1 MIPVPESPAGTVLIV
16 DDDQPVVAVLVRLL
30 TREGYVVRT
39 ASDGESAMDS
49 VEENPP
55 DLCLLDVRLPGIDG
69 FEVCRRIKQRAQT
82 RLTPVV
88 LVTGLEAREHR
99 IAGINAGA
107 DDFLSKPFDAEELRA
122 RVSALIRLKHYTDE
136 LDSAESVILSLA
148 MTVEARDAYT
158 RGHCERLAGY
168 ADLLGERLG
177 LGADERRALRLGG
190 YLHDVG
196 KIAIPDSILLKPC
209 DLTAAEQ
216 ATIKE
221 HTVIGERL
229 CGSLRSLVLVRPIV
243 RHHHERLDGSGYP
256 DALMGNRIPL
266 LAQIISVVDVYD
278 ALTTHRPYRQAM
290 SDADGR
296 VVLRDEVTRGRLNGR
311 LVEAF
316 LSSSH
321 QIDSVVAAPVEPLS
335 AP

>member
-148 MTVEARDAYT
+148 LTVEARDAYT
-158 RGHCERLAGY
+158 RGHCEGWQDMPTSLASGS
-168 ADLLGERLG
+168 AWAPTNAGRC
-177 LGADERRALRLGG
+177 AWAATCTTSARSRSPTRFSSSP
-190 YLHDVG
+190 
-196 KIAIPDSILLKPC
+196 AIS
-209 DLTAAEQ
+209 
-216 ATIKE
+216 
-221 HTVIGERL
+221 
-229 CGSLRSLVLVRPIV
+229 
-243 RHHHERLDGSGYP
+243 
-256 DALMGNRIPL
+256 PL
-266 LAQIISVVDVYD
+266 LN
-278 ALTTHRPYRQAM
+278 RPPSRN
-290 SDADGR
+290 
-296 VVLRDEVTRGRLNGR
+296 TR
-311 LVEAF
+311 
-316 LSSSH
+316 
-321 QIDSVVAAPVEPLS
+321 
-335 AP
+335 